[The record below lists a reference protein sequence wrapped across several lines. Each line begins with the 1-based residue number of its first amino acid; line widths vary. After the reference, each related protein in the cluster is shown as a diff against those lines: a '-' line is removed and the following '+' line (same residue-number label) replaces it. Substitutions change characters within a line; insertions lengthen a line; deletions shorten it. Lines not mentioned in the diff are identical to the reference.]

1 MKLVILAGG
10 LGTRIS
16 EETEFIPKPMI
27 RIGQKP
33 IIWHIMKYYS
43 SFGVNDFIIC
53 GGYKIQKIDQFFLK
67 NSNKKN
73 WDVKVINT
81 GKNSNTGERLF
92 RVKNYLKNEKNF
104 FLTYGDGL
112 SSINLNALKKFHTS
126 NDAIITVSAV
136 KPPPRFG
143 KLKIINKKIK
153 NFYEKNS
160 SIEDWISGGFFV
172 CNFKIFSFFK
182 KNNPIFEKDIIPKI
196 VLKKKAFVFKHYGF
210 WHPMD
215 TMQEKRNLNKLW
227 KSDTAPWRIW

>member
-27 RIGQKP
+27 KIGQKP

-43 SFGVNDFIIC
+43 SFGINDFIIC
-53 GGYKIQKIDQFFLK
+53 GGYKIQKIDQFFFK

-73 WDVKVINT
+73 WNVKVVNT
-81 GKNSNTGERLF
+81 GKNSNTGERLY

-112 SSINLNALKKFHTS
+112 SSINLNTLKKFHIS
-126 NDAIITVSAV
+126 NNATITVSAV

-196 VLKKKAFVFKHYGF
+196 VLKKKAFVLKHYGF

-227 KSDTAPWRIW
+227 KSGVAPWRIW

>member
-16 EETEFIPKPMI
+16 EETEFIPKPMVK
-27 RIGQKP
+27 IGQKP

-43 SFGVNDFIIC
+43 LFGVNDFIIC
-53 GGYKIQKIDQFFLK
+53 GGYKMHKIDQFFLK

-73 WDVKVINT
+73 WNVKVINT

-92 RVKNYLKNEKNF
+92 RVKNYLKNEKIF

-112 SSINLNALKKFHTS
+112 SSINLNTLKKFHILNNAT
-126 NDAIITVSAV
+126 ITVSAV

-153 NFYEKNS
+153 HFYEKNS
-160 SIEDWISGGFFV
+160 SAEDWISGGFFV
-172 CNFKIFSFFK
+172 CNFSIFSFFK

-196 VLKKKAFVFKHYGF
+196 VIKKKAFVFKHYGF

-227 KSDTAPWRIW
+227 KSGAAPWRIW

>member
-33 IIWHIMKYYS
+33 IIWHIMRYYS
-43 SFGVNDFIIC
+43 SFGINDFIIC

-112 SSINLNALKKFHTS
+112 SDINLNKLQNFHVKSKSIGTL
-126 NDAIITVSAV
+126 TAV
-136 KPPPRFG
+136 FPPERFG
-143 KLKIINKKIK
+143 VVEIKKNKVISFKEKPSGHGSRIN
-153 NFYEKNS
+153 
-160 SIEDWISGGFFV
+160 GGFFV
-172 CNFKIFSFFK
+172 FNTKIFDYL
-182 KNNPIFEKDIIPKI
+182 KNDKTILEKSPLENLAISGN
-196 VLKKKAFVFKHYGF
+196 LSAFKHDGF
-210 WHPMD
+210 WFAMD
-215 TMQEKRNLNKLW
+215 SLRDKKYLEERWNKNQ
-227 KSDTAPWRIW
+227 APWKIW